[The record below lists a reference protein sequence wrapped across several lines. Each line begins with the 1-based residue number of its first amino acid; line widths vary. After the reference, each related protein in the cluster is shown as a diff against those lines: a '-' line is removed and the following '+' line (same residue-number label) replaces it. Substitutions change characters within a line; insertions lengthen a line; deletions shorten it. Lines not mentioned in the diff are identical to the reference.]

1 MIVQCLF
8 RVLEFK
14 FESKAAKK
22 YKRQQSNCL
31 NKYYNKTVS
40 NPYFLTRQTANLM
53 EDFTREL
60 NQGPALFL
68 LYGEN
73 GVGKTRLLQEL
84 SETRLSERAIY
95 WINLDSEDGSDATRM
110 DRSAEVEAL
119 FAAAGNGDIII
130 ADHFEMALKKTRH
143 QLFLSWSTDGID
155 KQLHLIITSSTEGFN
170 EFRQLSQQYQVR
182 VQSFQQMPLSADE
195 VQAFLGFHLFP
206 DHPMGK
212 LTIPPPLGKQIAA
225 AQGVIGNIV
234 EIADREGTQI
244 KSAPIVETESIRQGS
259 RIIVSLLI
267 LSVLA
272 VGIGWYLTRQNEL
285 FEAPAVAAVESSKVT
300 DAEIAVDTE
309 IAAAPEDE
317 SVEAA
322 EPAGAAIGETTVVP
336 VPVVPETDAANET
349 AAMSDPVAAE
359 NGMLDSTDTVEAVT
373 AIEAETAAVDAVDD
387 SEVVANQSEVLPKAE
402 PETVAV
408 DAMDNGESV
417 AMQSGVALEAEP
429 GTASD
434 SEAVIDESIVID
446 QSEPAQSAGDD
457 VAGQLALPQSSQ
469 QRFELELKQSMG
481 WLQKH
486 GDTVGTIQIMLL
498 SFENFDPDNY
508 YDYVDKLA
516 RKQVDPERLHVFK
529 TLTGNREVYSVVY
542 GEFASRR
549 SAIGAIDSL
558 PVVLRDTAP
567 LARSVGGLW
576 QEIRRLES
584 NN

>member
-1 MIVQCLF
+1 
-8 RVLEFK
+8 
-14 FESKAAKK
+14 
-22 YKRQQSNCL
+22 
-31 NKYYNKTVS
+31 
-40 NPYFLTRQTANLM
+40 M

-68 LYGEN
+68 LYGEI

-84 SETRLSERAIY
+84 SETRLSERAIF
-95 WINLDSEDGSDATRM
+95 WIDLDSEDGSDETRM

-130 ADHFEMALKKTRH
+130 ANHFEMALKKTRH

-155 KQLHLIITSSTEGFN
+155 KQLHLVIASSTEGFN
-170 EFRQLSQQYQVR
+170 EFRQLSQQYQAR

-225 AQGVIGNIV
+225 AQGIIGNIV
-234 EIADREGTQI
+234 EIADRDGAQI
-244 KSAPIVETESIRQGS
+244 KSAPMVETESNRQGS
-259 RIIVSLLI
+259 RIIVWLLI

-272 VGIGWYLTRQNEL
+272 VGIGWYLIRQTEL
-285 FEAPAVAAVESSKVT
+285 FEAPAVATAESSKVI

-309 IAAAPEDE
+309 VAATLEDE
-317 SVEAA
+317 SVDTA
-322 EPAGAAIGETTVVP
+322 EPAGAAISETTVVP
-336 VPVVPETDAANET
+336 VPVAPETDAANET
-349 AAMSDPVAAE
+349 SAMSEPAAADNGMSDSADAAQAVAA
-359 NGMLDSTDTVEAVT
+359 
-373 AIEAETAAVDAVDD
+373 IESETAAVDAVDD
-387 SEVVANQSEVLPKAE
+387 SEVVATQSEVLPNAE
-402 PETVAV
+402 AETVAV
-408 DAMDNGESV
+408 DAVDNGETV
-417 AMQSGVALEAEP
+417 AMQSGVVLEAEP

-434 SEAVIDESIVID
+434 SEAVIDESILMD

-457 VAGQLALPQSSQ
+457 VAEQLALPQNSQ

-486 GDTVGTIQIMLL
+486 GDSVGTIQILLL

-516 RKQVDPERLHVFK
+516 RKQVDSEQLHVFK

-549 SAIGAIDSL
+549 SALGAIDSL
-558 PVVLRDTAP
+558 PAVLRDTAP

-584 NN
+584 KN